1 MGDIAQIQE
10 AEYDAILRQAVA
22 VIDRTRTMVATAVC
36 SAIGTAHWEIGK
48 LLHERKVESKHGSG
62 VVNRLSYDLKLRY
75 PQMGVSPRNLWDI
88 KKFYER
94 FCDSDPKLR
103 QFVAVLPWGHI
114 LTLMRK
120 FGEDDNAILY
130 YAQEIISKGWNREL
144 LSSAISL
151 KMHIR
156 KSDLSDNNFEQ
167 TLPGTQA
174 MFANEVFRSGYN
186 LGFLGVKDPI
196 LETALETRLVEKV
209 KQFLLELGRGFT
221 YIGNQHVLEYNG
233 RRSKVDMLFF
243 HRGLH
248 CLVAF
253 DLKIGE
259 FKPEYAGKMNYY
271 LSLLDRLER
280 REDENRSIGIILCAE
295 KDRVEVELALE
306 DMGKPIGVA
315 DYQLIVPQEELKKIV
330 AEEVEAFGKELPFR
344 VDTEEDSNNK

>member
-1 MGDIAQIQE
+1 MADIVQIQDS
-10 AEYDAILRQAVA
+10 EYDVILRQAVA
-22 VIDRTRTMVATAVC
+22 VIDRARTIVATTVC
-36 SAIGTAHWEIGK
+36 SAIGVAHWEIGK
-48 LLHERKVESKHGSG
+48 LLHDKKVESKHGSG
-62 VVNRLSYDLKLRY
+62 VVNRLSYDLKQRY
-75 PQMGVSPRNLWDI
+75 PQMGVSPRNLWDM

-94 FCDSDPKLR
+94 FCDSEPKLR
-103 QFVAVLPWGHI
+103 HAVAVLPWGHT

-130 YAQEIISKGWNREL
+130 YAQEIVTKGWNREL
-144 LSSAISL
+144 LSSAISMG
-151 KMHIR
+151 MHTR
-156 KSDLSDNNFEQ
+156 KTEPTDNNFEQ
-167 TLPGTQA
+167 TLPATQA

-186 LGFLGVKDPI
+186 LGFLGVKNLI
-196 LETALETRLVEKV
+196 LETELETRLVEKV

-233 RRSKVDMLFF
+233 KRSKVDMLFF

-248 CLVAF
+248 CLVAI

-280 REDENRSIGIILCAE
+280 REDEHRSIGIILCAE
-295 KDRVEVELALE
+295 KDRVEVEMALE

-330 AEEVEAFGKELPFR
+330 ADEVEAFGKELPLR
-344 VDTEEDSNNK
+344 AEAEQIQE